1 MLASLPIFPLPEL
14 LLFPGT
20 FLPLHIFETRYRL
33 LLDYSTESDYEI
45 GITCFES
52 EGKITETLGWGK
64 IIKIEPLADGR
75 SNILIQGHGIAK
87 IADYSS
93 QEPFII
99 AKVEKMEADLK
110 HLNQIT
116 FQDILKSILELAKE
130 FLSKAGVEPVF
141 ISELDKLRYHSF
153 PIEFISSILNIDFQQ
168 KKQLFLENDP
178 LQKAENLENLLR
190 KLL

>member
-1 MLASLPIFPLPEL
+1 MLANLPIFPLPEL

-45 GITCFES
+45 GITCYES
-52 EGKITETLGWGK
+52 QDSITETIGWGK
-64 IIKIEPLADGR
+64 IIKIEPLVDGR

-93 QEPFII
+93 KDPFII
-99 AKVEKMEADLK
+99 AKVEKLEADLN
-110 HLNQIT
+110 HLNQLA
-116 FQDILKSILELAKE
+116 FQDILRSILELAKD
-130 FLSKAGVEPVF
+130 FLGKAGVEPVF

-153 PIEFISSILNIDFQQ
+153 PIEFISSILNIDFQL
-168 KKQLFLENDP
+168 KKELFLQADP
-178 LQKAENLENLLR
+178 LAKA
-190 KLL
+190 